1 MKTNNIETA
10 KDVKQSKRIRL
21 AEERNDPDQIIINIS
36 PDIFEQLQ
44 DEFFK
49 MKEEGYSGSY
59 NDFLRSKIRV
69 TKAGGGL
76 ISNYKVGLRKPS
88 LQKHS

>member
-1 MKTNNIETA
+1 M
-10 KDVKQSKRIRL
+10 SKRIDEMSEKELDKEIKKVERQL
-21 AEERNDPDQIIINIS
+21 FAEERNDPDQIIINIS

-76 ISNYKVGLRKPS
+76 ISNYKVELRKP
-88 LQKHS
+88 